1 MTTTATRDKSRR
13 RRAFTRGDRFTLA
26 MFVGVPSALHL
37 VWVWIPAIAT
47 IGLSFTY
54 WNGVALSDIQWAG
67 LANYDTIFTASPQF
81 YAALRNNFYWLVWF
95 TLIATPLGVL
105 LAYQIDRKIRG
116 HKIYESVYYI
126 PVVLSLAV
134 IGIIWRFMLGPAG
147 LVQVMLG
154 HPGIEDAI
162 PIFGNYSINTY
173 VILGIASWRHIGY
186 IMLLYLAG
194 LKSVD
199 PSLREAAAIDGAT
212 EWQTFRKIVLP
223 AMKPV
228 NTIIIVITV
237 IESLRAF
244 DLIYIIYGTSTGWPI
259 LGMLVFQNIYGQAA
273 SMLGAAYAVIL
284 FLLSIIPIVF
294 YLRTVF
300 RDDVSS

>member
-1 MTTTATRDKSRR
+1 MTLTAAKSKSRR
-13 RRAFTRGDRFTLA
+13 RRAFTRGDRFTLS
-26 MFVGVPSALHL
+26 MFVGVPAFLHI
-37 VWVWIPAIAT
+37 VWVWIPALLTIA
-47 IGLSFTY
+47 LSFTY
-54 WNGVALSDIQWAG
+54 WNGVQLSNIRWAG
-67 LANYDTIFTASPQF
+67 LANYDTIFTASAQF
-81 YAALRNNFYWLVWF
+81 WPAMRNNTYWLLWF
-95 TLIATPLGVL
+95 SFIATPLGVL
-105 LAYQIDRKIRG
+105 LAYQVDRRIRG

-134 IGIIWRFMLGPAG
+134 IGIIWRFMLGPTG
-147 LVQVMLG
+147 LVQVLLG
-154 HPGIEDAI
+154 YPGIEDAI

-173 VILGIASWRHIGY
+173 VILSIASWRHIGY

-212 EWQTFRKIVLP
+212 EWQSFSKVVLP

-228 NTIIIVITV
+228 NVIIIVITV

-259 LGMLVFQNIYGQAA
+259 LGMLVFQNIYGQSA

-284 FLLSIIPIVF
+284 LLLSITPIVF

-300 RDDVSS
+300 RDDV

>member
-1 MTTTATRDKSRR
+1 MTLTAAKSKSRR
-13 RRAFTRGDRFTLA
+13 RRAFTKGDRLTLS
-26 MFVGVPSALHL
+26 MFIGVPAFLHI
-37 VWVWIPAIAT
+37 VWVWIPALLTIA
-47 IGLSFTY
+47 LSFTY
-54 WNGVALSDIQWAG
+54 WNGVQLSNIRWAG

-81 YAALRNNFYWLVWF
+81 WSAMRNNTYWLLWF
-95 TLIATPLGVL
+95 SFIATPLGVL
-105 LAYQIDRKIRG
+105 LAYQVDRRIRG
-116 HKIYESVYYI
+116 HKIYESVYYL

-134 IGIIWRFMLGPAG
+134 IGIIWRFMLGPTG
-147 LVQVMLG
+147 LVQVLLG
-154 HPGIEDAI
+154 YPGIEDAI
-162 PIFGNYSINTY
+162 PIFGNYDINTY
-173 VILGIASWRHIGY
+173 VILSIASWRHIGY

-212 EWQTFRKIVLP
+212 EWQSFKKVVLP

-228 NTIIIVITV
+228 NVIIIVITV

-259 LGMLVFQNIYGQAA
+259 LGMLVFQNIYGQSA

-284 FLLSIIPIVF
+284 LLLSITPIVF

-300 RDDVSS
+300 RDDV

>member
-1 MTTTATRDKSRR
+1 MTLTAAKRKSRR
-13 RRAFTRGDRFTLA
+13 RQAFTKGDRLTLSL
-26 MFVGVPSALHL
+26 FVGVPAFLHI
-37 VWVWIPAIAT
+37 VWVWIPALLTVA
-47 IGLSFTY
+47 LSFTY
-54 WNGVALSDIQWAG
+54 WNGVQLSNIRWAG
-67 LANYDTIFTASPQF
+67 TANYETIFTASAQF
-81 YAALRNNFYWLVWF
+81 WPAMRNNTYWLLWF
-95 TLIATPLGVL
+95 SLIATPLGVL
-105 LAYQIDRKIRG
+105 LAYQVDRKIRG
-116 HKIYESVYYI
+116 HKIYESIYYI

-134 IGIIWRFMLGPAG
+134 IGIIWRFMFGPTG
-147 LVQVMLG
+147 LVQVLLG
-154 HPGIEDAI
+154 YPGIEDAI
-162 PIFGNYSINTY
+162 PIFGNYDINTY
-173 VILGIASWRHIGY
+173 VILSIASWRHIGY

-212 EWQTFRKIVLP
+212 EWQSFRKVVLP

-228 NTIIIVITV
+228 NVIIIVITV

-284 FLLSIIPIVF
+284 LILSITPIVF

-300 RDDVSS
+300 REDQ

>member
-1 MTTTATRDKSRR
+1 MTLTAAKSKSRR
-13 RRAFTRGDRFTLA
+13 RRAFTRGDRFTLS
-26 MFVGVPSALHL
+26 MFVGVPAFLHIL
-37 VWVWIPAIAT
+37 WVWIPALLTIA
-47 IGLSFTY
+47 LSFTY
-54 WNGVALSDIQWAG
+54 WNGVQLSNIRWAG
-67 LANYDTIFTASPQF
+67 LANYDTIFTASAQF
-81 YAALRNNFYWLVWF
+81 WPAMRNNTYWLLWF
-95 TLIATPLGVL
+95 SFIATPLGVL
-105 LAYQIDRKIRG
+105 LAYQVDRRIRG

-134 IGIIWRFMLGPAG
+134 IGIIWRFMLGPTG
-147 LVQVMLG
+147 LVQVLLG
-154 HPGIEDAI
+154 YPGIEDAI

-173 VILGIASWRHIGY
+173 VILSIASWRHIGY

-212 EWQTFRKIVLP
+212 EWQSFRKVVLP

-228 NTIIIVITV
+228 NVIIIVITV

-259 LGMLVFQNIYGQAA
+259 LGMLVFQNIYGQSA

-284 FLLSIIPIVF
+284 LLLSITPIVF

-300 RDDVSS
+300 RDDL

>member
-1 MTTTATRDKSRR
+1 MTLTVAKSKSRR
-13 RRAFTRGDRFTLA
+13 RQAFTKGDRLTLSL
-26 MFVGVPSALHL
+26 FVGVPAFLHI
-37 VWVWIPAIAT
+37 VWVWIPALLTVA
-47 IGLSFTY
+47 LSFTY
-54 WNGVALSDIQWAG
+54 WNGVQLSNIRWAG
-67 LANYDTIFTASPQF
+67 IANYETIFTASAQF
-81 YAALRNNFYWLVWF
+81 WPAMRNNTYWLLWF
-95 TLIATPLGVL
+95 SFIATPLGVL
-105 LAYQIDRKIRG
+105 LAYQVDRKIRG
-116 HKIYESVYYI
+116 HKIYESIYYI

-134 IGIIWRFMLGPAG
+134 IGIIWRFMFGPTG
-147 LVQVMLG
+147 LVQVLLG
-154 HPGIEDAI
+154 YPGIEDAI
-162 PIFGNYSINTY
+162 PIFGNYDINTY
-173 VILGIASWRHIGY
+173 VILSIASWRHIGY

-212 EWQTFRKIVLP
+212 EWQSFRKVVLP

-228 NTIIIVITV
+228 NVIIIVITV

-284 FLLSIIPIVF
+284 LILSITPIVF

-300 RDDVSS
+300 REDQ

>member
-1 MTTTATRDKSRR
+1 MTLTAAKSKSRR
-13 RRAFTRGDRFTLA
+13 RRAFTKGDRLTLS
-26 MFVGVPSALHL
+26 MFIGVPAFLHI
-37 VWVWIPAIAT
+37 VWVWIPALLTIA
-47 IGLSFTY
+47 LSFTY
-54 WNGVALSDIQWAG
+54 WNGVQLSNIRWAG

-81 YAALRNNFYWLVWF
+81 WSAMRNNTYWLLWF
-95 TLIATPLGVL
+95 SFIATPLGVL
-105 LAYQIDRKIRG
+105 LAYQVDRRIRG

-134 IGIIWRFMLGPAG
+134 IGIIWRFMLGPTG
-147 LVQVMLG
+147 LVQVLLG
-154 HPGIEDAI
+154 YPGIEDAI
-162 PIFGNYSINTY
+162 PIFGNYDINTY
-173 VILGIASWRHIGY
+173 VILSIASWRHIGY

-212 EWQTFRKIVLP
+212 EWQSFKKVVLP

-228 NTIIIVITV
+228 NVIIIVITV

-259 LGMLVFQNIYGQAA
+259 LGMLVFQNIYGQSA

-284 FLLSIIPIVF
+284 LLLSITPIVF
-294 YLRTVF
+294 YLRTVL
-300 RDDVSS
+300 RMMYE

>member
-1 MTTTATRDKSRR
+1 MTLTAAKKKTRR
-13 RRAFTRGDRFTLA
+13 RRAFTKGDRFTLS
-26 MFVGVPSALHL
+26 MFVGVPAFLHI
-37 VWVWIPAIAT
+37 VWVWIPALLTIA
-47 IGLSFTY
+47 LSFTY
-54 WNGVALSDIQWAG
+54 WNGVQLSNIRWAG
-67 LANYDTIFTASPQF
+67 LANYDTIFTASAQF
-81 YAALRNNFYWLVWF
+81 WPAMRNNTYWLLWF
-95 TLIATPLGVL
+95 SFIATPLGVL
-105 LAYQIDRKIRG
+105 LAYQVDRRIRG

-134 IGIIWRFMLGPAG
+134 IGIIWRFMLGPTG
-147 LVQVMLG
+147 LVQVLLG
-154 HPGIEDAI
+154 YPGIEDAI
-162 PIFGNYSINTY
+162 PIFGNYDINTY
-173 VILGIASWRHIGY
+173 VILSIASWRHIGY

-212 EWQTFRKIVLP
+212 EWQSFRKVVLP

-228 NTIIIVITV
+228 NVIIIVITV

-259 LGMLVFQNIYGQAA
+259 LGMLVFQNIYGQSA

-284 FLLSIIPIVF
+284 LLLSITPIVF

-300 RDDVSS
+300 RDDV

>member
-1 MTTTATRDKSRR
+1 MTLTAAKRKSRR
-13 RRAFTRGDRFTLA
+13 RQAFTKGDRLTLSL
-26 MFVGVPSALHL
+26 FVGVPAFLHI
-37 VWVWIPAIAT
+37 VWVWIPALLTVA
-47 IGLSFTY
+47 LSFTY
-54 WNGVALSDIQWAG
+54 WNGVQLSNIRWAG
-67 LANYDTIFTASPQF
+67 TANYETIFTASAQF
-81 YAALRNNFYWLVWF
+81 WPAMRNNTYWLLWF
-95 TLIATPLGVL
+95 SFIATPLGVL
-105 LAYQIDRKIRG
+105 LAYQVDRKIRG
-116 HKIYESVYYI
+116 HKIYESIYYI

-134 IGIIWRFMLGPAG
+134 IGIIWRFMFGPTG
-147 LVQVMLG
+147 LVQVLLG
-154 HPGIEDAI
+154 YPGIEDAI
-162 PIFGNYSINTY
+162 PIFGNYDINTY
-173 VILGIASWRHIGY
+173 VILSIASWRHIGY

-212 EWQTFRKIVLP
+212 EWQSFRKVVLP

-228 NTIIIVITV
+228 NVIIIVITV

-284 FLLSIIPIVF
+284 LLLSITPIVF

-300 RDDVSS
+300 REDQ

>member
-1 MTTTATRDKSRR
+1 MTLTAAKSKSRR
-13 RRAFTRGDRFTLA
+13 RRAFTRGDRFTLS
-26 MFVGVPSALHL
+26 MFVGVPAFLHI
-37 VWVWIPAIAT
+37 VWVWIPALLTIA
-47 IGLSFTY
+47 LSFTY
-54 WNGVALSDIQWAG
+54 WNGVQLSNIRWAG
-67 LANYDTIFTASPQF
+67 LANYDTIFTASAQF
-81 YAALRNNFYWLVWF
+81 WPAMRNNTYWLLWF
-95 TLIATPLGVL
+95 SFIATPLGVL
-105 LAYQIDRKIRG
+105 LAYQVDRRIRG

-134 IGIIWRFMLGPAG
+134 IGIIWRFMLGPTG
-147 LVQVMLG
+147 LVQVLLG
-154 HPGIEDAI
+154 YPGIEDAI

-173 VILGIASWRHIGY
+173 VILSIASWRHIGY

-212 EWQTFRKIVLP
+212 EWQSFRKVVLP

-228 NTIIIVITV
+228 NVIIIVITV

-244 DLIYIIYGTSTGWPI
+244 DLIYIIYGPSTGWPI
-259 LGMLVFQNIYGQAA
+259 LGMLVFQNIYGQSA

-284 FLLSIIPIVF
+284 LLLSITPIVF

-300 RDDVSS
+300 RDDV

>member
-1 MTTTATRDKSRR
+1 MTLTAAKSKSRR
-13 RRAFTRGDRFTLA
+13 RRAFTKGDRLTLS
-26 MFVGVPSALHL
+26 MFIGVPAFLHI
-37 VWVWIPAIAT
+37 VWVWSPALLTIA
-47 IGLSFTY
+47 LSFTY
-54 WNGVALSDIQWAG
+54 WNGVQLSNIRWAG

-81 YAALRNNFYWLVWF
+81 WSAMRNNTYWLLWF
-95 TLIATPLGVL
+95 SFIATPLGVL
-105 LAYQIDRKIRG
+105 LAYQVDRRIRG

-134 IGIIWRFMLGPAG
+134 IGIIWRFMLGPTG
-147 LVQVMLG
+147 LVQVLLG
-154 HPGIEDAI
+154 YPGIEDAI
-162 PIFGNYSINTY
+162 PIFGNYDINTY
-173 VILGIASWRHIGY
+173 VILSIASWRHIGY

-212 EWQTFRKIVLP
+212 EWQSFKKVVLP

-228 NTIIIVITV
+228 NVIIIVITV

-259 LGMLVFQNIYGQAA
+259 LGMLVFQNIYGQSA

-284 FLLSIIPIVF
+284 LLLSITPIVF

-300 RDDVSS
+300 RDDV

>member
-1 MTTTATRDKSRR
+1 MTLTAAKSKSRR
-13 RRAFTRGDRFTLA
+13 RRAFTKGDRFTLS
-26 MFVGVPSALHL
+26 MFIGVPAFLHIL
-37 VWVWIPAIAT
+37 WVWIPALLTIA
-47 IGLSFTY
+47 LSFTY
-54 WNGVALSDIQWAG
+54 WNGVQLSNIRWAG

-81 YAALRNNFYWLVWF
+81 WSAMRNNTYWLLWF
-95 TLIATPLGVL
+95 SLIATPLGVL
-105 LAYQIDRKIRG
+105 LAYQVDRRIRG

-134 IGIIWRFMLGPAG
+134 IGIIWRFMLGPTG
-147 LVQVMLG
+147 LVQVLLG
-154 HPGIEDAI
+154 YPGIEDAI
-162 PIFGNYSINTY
+162 PIFGNYDINTY
-173 VILGIASWRHIGY
+173 VILSIASWRHIGY

-212 EWQTFRKIVLP
+212 EWQSFKKVVLP

-228 NTIIIVITV
+228 NVIIIVITV

-259 LGMLVFQNIYGQAA
+259 LGMLVFQNIYGQSA

-284 FLLSIIPIVF
+284 LLLSITPIVF

-300 RDDVSS
+300 RDDV

>member
-1 MTTTATRDKSRR
+1 MTLTAAKSKSRR
-13 RRAFTRGDRFTLA
+13 RRAFTKGDRFTLS
-26 MFVGVPSALHL
+26 MFIGVPAFLHI
-37 VWVWIPAIAT
+37 VWVWIPALLTIA
-47 IGLSFTY
+47 LSFTY
-54 WNGVALSDIQWAG
+54 WNGVQLSNIRWAG

-81 YAALRNNFYWLVWF
+81 WSALRNNTYWLLWF
-95 TLIATPLGVL
+95 SLIATPLGVL
-105 LAYQIDRKIRG
+105 LAYQVDRRIRG

-134 IGIIWRFMLGPAG
+134 IGIIWRFMLGPTG
-147 LVQVMLG
+147 LVQVLLG
-154 HPGIEDAI
+154 YPGIEDAI
-162 PIFGNYSINTY
+162 PIFGNYDINTY
-173 VILGIASWRHIGY
+173 VILSIASWRHIGY

-212 EWQTFRKIVLP
+212 EWQSFRIVVLP

-228 NTIIIVITV
+228 NVIIIVITV

-244 DLIYIIYGTSTGWPI
+244 DLIYILYGTSTGWPI
-259 LGMLVFQNIYGQAA
+259 LGMLVFQNIYGQSA

-284 FLLSIIPIVF
+284 LLLSITPIVF

-300 RDDVSS
+300 RDDV

>member
-1 MTTTATRDKSRR
+1 MTLTAAKSKSRR
-13 RRAFTRGDRFTLA
+13 RRAFTKGDRLTLSL
-26 MFVGVPSALHL
+26 FVGVPAFLHI
-37 VWVWIPAIAT
+37 VWVWIPALLTVA
-47 IGLSFTY
+47 LSFTY
-54 WNGVALSDIQWAG
+54 WNGVQLSNIRWAG
-67 LANYDTIFTASPQF
+67 VANYETIFTASAQF
-81 YAALRNNFYWLVWF
+81 WPAMRNNTYWLLWF
-95 TLIATPLGVL
+95 SFIATPLGVL
-105 LAYQIDRKIRG
+105 LAYQVDRKIRG
-116 HKIYESVYYI
+116 HKIYESIYYI
-126 PVVLSLAV
+126 PVVLSMAV
-134 IGIIWRFMLGPAG
+134 IGIIWRFMFGPTG
-147 LVQVMLG
+147 LVQVLLG
-154 HPGIEDAI
+154 YPGIEDAI
-162 PIFGNYSINTY
+162 PIFGNYDINTY
-173 VILGIASWRHIGY
+173 VILSIASWRHIGY

-212 EWQTFRKIVLP
+212 EWQSFRKVVLP

-228 NTIIIVITV
+228 NVIIIVITV

-284 FLLSIIPIVF
+284 LILSITPIVF

-300 RDDVSS
+300 REDQ

>member
-1 MTTTATRDKSRR
+1 MTLTAAKSKSRR
-13 RRAFTRGDRFTLA
+13 RRAFTKGDRLTLS
-26 MFVGVPSALHL
+26 MFIGVPAFLHI
-37 VWVWIPAIAT
+37 VWVWIPALLTIA
-47 IGLSFTY
+47 LSFTY
-54 WNGVALSDIQWAG
+54 WNGVQLSNIRWAG

-81 YAALRNNFYWLVWF
+81 WSAMRNNTYWLLWF
-95 TLIATPLGVL
+95 SFIATPLGVL
-105 LAYQIDRKIRG
+105 LAYQVDRRIRG

-134 IGIIWRFMLGPAG
+134 IGIIWRFMLGPTG
-147 LVQVMLG
+147 LVQVLLG
-154 HPGIEDAI
+154 YPGIEDAI
-162 PIFGNYSINTY
+162 PIFGNYDINTY
-173 VILGIASWRHIGY
+173 VILSIASWRHIGY

-212 EWQTFRKIVLP
+212 EWQSFRKVVLP

-228 NTIIIVITV
+228 NVIIIVITV

-259 LGMLVFQNIYGQAA
+259 LGMLVFQNIYGQSA

-284 FLLSIIPIVF
+284 LLLSITPIVF

-300 RDDVSS
+300 KDDV

>member
-1 MTTTATRDKSRR
+1 MTLTAAKSKFRR
-13 RRAFTRGDRFTLA
+13 RRAFTKGDRFTLS
-26 MFVGVPSALHL
+26 MFVGVPAFLHI
-37 VWVWIPAIAT
+37 VWVWIPALLTIA
-47 IGLSFTY
+47 LSFTY
-54 WNGVALSDIQWAG
+54 WNGVQLSNIRWAG
-67 LANYDTIFTASPQF
+67 LANYDTIFTASAQF
-81 YAALRNNFYWLVWF
+81 WPAMRNNTYWLLWF
-95 TLIATPLGVL
+95 SFIATPLGVL
-105 LAYQIDRKIRG
+105 LAYQVDRRIRG

-134 IGIIWRFMLGPAG
+134 IGIIWRFMLGPTG
-147 LVQVMLG
+147 LVQVLLG
-154 HPGIEDAI
+154 YPGIEDAI
-162 PIFGNYSINTY
+162 PIFGNYDINTY
-173 VILGIASWRHIGY
+173 VILSIASWRHIGY

-212 EWQTFRKIVLP
+212 EWQSFRKVVLP

-228 NTIIIVITV
+228 NVIIIVITV

-259 LGMLVFQNIYGQAA
+259 LGMLVFQNIYGQSA

-284 FLLSIIPIVF
+284 LLLSITPIVF

-300 RDDVSS
+300 RDDQ

>member
-1 MTTTATRDKSRR
+1 MTLTAAKSKSRR
-13 RRAFTRGDRFTLA
+13 RRAFTKGDRFTLS
-26 MFVGVPSALHL
+26 MFVGVPAFLHI
-37 VWVWIPAIAT
+37 VWVWIPALLTIA
-47 IGLSFTY
+47 LSFTY
-54 WNGVALSDIQWAG
+54 WNGVQLSNIRWAG
-67 LANYDTIFTASPQF
+67 LANYDTIFTASAQF
-81 YAALRNNFYWLVWF
+81 WPAMRNNTYWLLWF
-95 TLIATPLGVL
+95 SFIATPLGVL
-105 LAYQIDRKIRG
+105 LAYQVDRRIRG

-134 IGIIWRFMLGPAG
+134 IGIIWRFMLGPTG
-147 LVQVMLG
+147 LVQVLLG
-154 HPGIEDAI
+154 YPGIEDAI
-162 PIFGNYSINTY
+162 PIFGNYDINTY
-173 VILGIASWRHIGY
+173 VILSIASWRHIGY

-212 EWQTFRKIVLP
+212 EWQSFRKVVLP

-228 NTIIIVITV
+228 NVIIIVITV

-259 LGMLVFQNIYGQAA
+259 LGMLVFQNIYGQSA

-284 FLLSIIPIVF
+284 LLLSITPIVF

-300 RDDVSS
+300 RDDQ

>member
-1 MTTTATRDKSRR
+1 MTLTAAKSKSRR
-13 RRAFTRGDRFTLA
+13 RRAFTKGDRLTLSL
-26 MFVGVPSALHL
+26 FVGVPAFLHI
-37 VWVWIPAIAT
+37 VWVWIPALLTVA
-47 IGLSFTY
+47 LSFTY
-54 WNGVALSDIQWAG
+54 WNGVQLSNIRWAG
-67 LANYDTIFTASPQF
+67 VANYETIFTASAQF
-81 YAALRNNFYWLVWF
+81 WPAMRNNTYWLLWF
-95 TLIATPLGVL
+95 SFIATPLGVL
-105 LAYQIDRKIRG
+105 LAYQVDRKIRG
-116 HKIYESVYYI
+116 HKIYESIYYI

-134 IGIIWRFMLGPAG
+134 IGIIWRFMFGPTG
-147 LVQVMLG
+147 LVQVLLG
-154 HPGIEDAI
+154 YPGIEDAI
-162 PIFGNYSINTY
+162 PIFGNYDINTY
-173 VILGIASWRHIGY
+173 VILSIASWRHIGY

-212 EWQTFRKIVLP
+212 EWQSFRKVVLP

-228 NTIIIVITV
+228 NVIIIVITV

-244 DLIYIIYGTSTGWPI
+244 DLVYIIYGTSTGWPI

-284 FLLSIIPIVF
+284 LILSITPIVF

-300 RDDVSS
+300 REDQ

>member
-1 MTTTATRDKSRR
+1 MTLTAAKSKSRR
-13 RRAFTRGDRFTLA
+13 RRAFTKGDRFTLS
-26 MFVGVPSALHL
+26 MFIGVPAFLHI
-37 VWVWIPAIAT
+37 VWVWIPALLTIA
-47 IGLSFTY
+47 LSFTY
-54 WNGVALSDIQWAG
+54 WNGVQLSNIRWAG

-81 YAALRNNFYWLVWF
+81 WSAMRNNTYWLLWF
-95 TLIATPLGVL
+95 SFIATPLGVL
-105 LAYQIDRKIRG
+105 LAYQVDRRIRG

-134 IGIIWRFMLGPAG
+134 IGIIWRFMLGPTG
-147 LVQVMLG
+147 LVQVLLG
-154 HPGIEDAI
+154 YPGIEDAI
-162 PIFGNYSINTY
+162 PIFGNYDINTY
-173 VILGIASWRHIGY
+173 VILSIASWRHIGY

-212 EWQTFRKIVLP
+212 EWQSFRKVVLP

-228 NTIIIVITV
+228 NVIIIVITV

-259 LGMLVFQNIYGQAA
+259 LGMLVFQNIYGQSA

-284 FLLSIIPIVF
+284 LLLSITPIVF

-300 RDDVSS
+300 RDDV

>member
-1 MTTTATRDKSRR
+1 MTLTAAKSKSRR
-13 RRAFTRGDRFTLA
+13 RRAFTKGDRFTLS
-26 MFVGVPSALHL
+26 MFIGVPAFLHI
-37 VWVWIPAIAT
+37 VWVWIPALLTIA
-47 IGLSFTY
+47 LSFTY
-54 WNGVALSDIQWAG
+54 WNGVQLSNIRWAG

-81 YAALRNNFYWLVWF
+81 WSAMRNNTYWLLWF
-95 TLIATPLGVL
+95 SFIATPLGVL
-105 LAYQIDRKIRG
+105 LAYLVDRRIRG

-134 IGIIWRFMLGPAG
+134 IGIIWRFMLGPTG
-147 LVQVMLG
+147 LVQVLLG
-154 HPGIEDAI
+154 YPGIEDAI
-162 PIFGNYSINTY
+162 PIFGNYDINTY
-173 VILGIASWRHIGY
+173 VILSIASWRHIGY

-212 EWQTFRKIVLP
+212 EWQSFKKVVLP

-228 NTIIIVITV
+228 NVIIIVITV

-259 LGMLVFQNIYGQAA
+259 LGMLVFQNIYGQSA

-284 FLLSIIPIVF
+284 LLLSITPIVF

-300 RDDVSS
+300 RDDV

>member
-1 MTTTATRDKSRR
+1 MTLTAAKKKSRR
-13 RRAFTRGDRFTLA
+13 RQAFTKGDRLTLSL
-26 MFVGVPSALHL
+26 FVGVPAFLHI
-37 VWVWIPAIAT
+37 VWVWIPALLTVA
-47 IGLSFTY
+47 LSFTY
-54 WNGVALSDIQWAG
+54 WNGVQLSNIRWAG
-67 LANYDTIFTASPQF
+67 VANYETIFTASAQF
-81 YAALRNNFYWLVWF
+81 WPAMRNNTYWLLWF
-95 TLIATPLGVL
+95 SFIATPLGVL
-105 LAYQIDRKIRG
+105 LAYQVDRKIRG
-116 HKIYESVYYI
+116 HKIYESIYYI
-126 PVVLSLAV
+126 PVVLSMAV
-134 IGIIWRFMLGPAG
+134 IGIIWRFMFGPTG
-147 LVQVMLG
+147 LVQVLLG
-154 HPGIEDAI
+154 YPGIEDAI
-162 PIFGNYSINTY
+162 PIFGNYDINTY
-173 VILGIASWRHIGY
+173 VILSIASWRHIGY

-212 EWQTFRKIVLP
+212 EWQSFRKVVLP

-228 NTIIIVITV
+228 NVIIIVITV

-284 FLLSIIPIVF
+284 LILSITPIVF

-300 RDDVSS
+300 REDQ

>member
-1 MTTTATRDKSRR
+1 MTLTAAKSKSRR
-13 RRAFTRGDRFTLA
+13 RRAFTRGDRFTLS
-26 MFVGVPSALHL
+26 MFVGVPAFLHIL
-37 VWVWIPAIAT
+37 WVWIPALLTIA
-47 IGLSFTY
+47 LSFTY
-54 WNGVALSDIQWAG
+54 WNGVQLSNIRWAG

-81 YAALRNNFYWLVWF
+81 WSAMRNNTYWLLWF
-95 TLIATPLGVL
+95 SLIATPLGVL
-105 LAYQIDRKIRG
+105 LAYQVDRRIRG

-134 IGIIWRFMLGPAG
+134 IGIIWRFMLGPTG
-147 LVQVMLG
+147 LVQVLLG
-154 HPGIEDAI
+154 YPGIEDAI
-162 PIFGNYSINTY
+162 PIFGNYDINTY
-173 VILGIASWRHIGY
+173 VILSIASWRHIGY

-212 EWQTFRKIVLP
+212 EWQSFRKVVLP
-223 AMKPV
+223 AMRPV
-228 NTIIIVITV
+228 NVIIIVITV

-259 LGMLVFQNIYGQAA
+259 LGMLVFQNIYGQSA

-284 FLLSIIPIVF
+284 LLLSITPIVF

-300 RDDVSS
+300 RDDV

>member
-1 MTTTATRDKSRR
+1 MTLTAAKRKTRR
-13 RRAFTRGDRFTLA
+13 RRAFTKGDRFTLS
-26 MFVGVPSALHL
+26 MFVGVPAFLHI
-37 VWVWIPAIAT
+37 VWVWIPDLLTIA
-47 IGLSFTY
+47 LSFTY
-54 WNGVALSDIQWAG
+54 WNGVQLSNIRWAG
-67 LANYDTIFTASPQF
+67 LANYDTIFTASAQF
-81 YAALRNNFYWLVWF
+81 WPAMRNNSYWLLWF
-95 TLIATPLGVL
+95 SFIATPLGVL
-105 LAYQIDRKIRG
+105 LAYQVDRRIRG

-134 IGIIWRFMLGPAG
+134 IGIIWRFMLGPTG
-147 LVQVMLG
+147 LVQVLLG
-154 HPGIEDAI
+154 YPGIEDAI
-162 PIFGNYSINTY
+162 PIFGNYDINTY
-173 VILGIASWRHIGY
+173 VILSIASWRHIGY

-212 EWQTFRKIVLP
+212 EWQSFRKVVLP

-228 NTIIIVITV
+228 NVIIIVITV

-259 LGMLVFQNIYGQAA
+259 LGMLVFQNIYGQSA

-284 FLLSIIPIVF
+284 LLLSITPIVF

-300 RDDVSS
+300 RDDQ

>member
-1 MTTTATRDKSRR
+1 MTLTAAKRKTRR
-13 RRAFTRGDRFTLA
+13 RRAFTKGDRFTLS
-26 MFVGVPSALHL
+26 MFVGVPAFLHI
-37 VWVWIPAIAT
+37 VWVWIPALLTIA
-47 IGLSFTY
+47 LSFTY
-54 WNGVALSDIQWAG
+54 WNGVQLSNIRWAG
-67 LANYDTIFTASPQF
+67 LANYDTIFTASAQF
-81 YAALRNNFYWLVWF
+81 WPAMRNNTYWLLWF
-95 TLIATPLGVL
+95 SFIATPLGVL
-105 LAYQIDRKIRG
+105 LAYQVDRRIRG

-134 IGIIWRFMLGPAG
+134 IGIIWRFMLGPTG
-147 LVQVMLG
+147 LVQVLLG
-154 HPGIEDAI
+154 YPGIEDAI
-162 PIFGNYSINTY
+162 PIFGNYDINTY
-173 VILGIASWRHIGY
+173 VILSIASWRHIGY

-212 EWQTFRKIVLP
+212 EWQSFRKVVLP

-228 NTIIIVITV
+228 NVIIIVITV

-259 LGMLVFQNIYGQAA
+259 LGMLVFQNIYGQSA

-284 FLLSIIPIVF
+284 LLLSITPIVF

-300 RDDVSS
+300 RDDQ

>member
-1 MTTTATRDKSRR
+1 MTLTAAKSKSRR
-13 RRAFTRGDRFTLA
+13 RKAFTRGDRFTLS
-26 MFVGVPSALHL
+26 MFIGVPAFLHI
-37 VWVWIPAIAT
+37 VWVWIPALLTIA
-47 IGLSFTY
+47 LSFTY
-54 WNGVALSDIQWAG
+54 WNGVQLSNIRWAG

-81 YAALRNNFYWLVWF
+81 YSALRNNTYWLLWF
-95 TLIATPLGVL
+95 SFIATPLGVL
-105 LAYQIDRKIRG
+105 LAYQVDRRIRG

-134 IGIIWRFMLGPAG
+134 IGIIWRFMLGPTG
-147 LVQVMLG
+147 LVQVLLG
-154 HPGIEDAI
+154 YPGIEDAI
-162 PIFGNYSINTY
+162 PIFGNYDINTY
-173 VILGIASWRHIGY
+173 VILSIASWRHIGY

-212 EWQTFRKIVLP
+212 EWQSFRKIVLP

-228 NTIIIVITV
+228 NIIIIVITV

-259 LGMLVFQNIYGQAA
+259 LGMLVFQNIYGQSA

-284 FLLSIIPIVF
+284 LLLSITPIVF

-300 RDDVSS
+300 RDDV

>member
-1 MTTTATRDKSRR
+1 MTLTAAKSKSRR
-13 RRAFTRGDRFTLA
+13 RRAFTKGDRLTLS
-26 MFVGVPSALHL
+26 MFIGVPAFLHI
-37 VWVWIPAIAT
+37 VWVWIPALLTIA
-47 IGLSFTY
+47 LSFTY
-54 WNGVALSDIQWAG
+54 WNGVQLSNIRWAG

-81 YAALRNNFYWLVWF
+81 WSAMRNNTYWLLWF
-95 TLIATPLGVL
+95 SFIATPLGVL
-105 LAYQIDRKIRG
+105 LAYQVDRRIRG

-126 PVVLSLAV
+126 PVVRSLAV
-134 IGIIWRFMLGPAG
+134 IGIIWRFMLGPTG
-147 LVQVMLG
+147 LVQVLLG
-154 HPGIEDAI
+154 YPGIEDAI
-162 PIFGNYSINTY
+162 PIFGNYDINTY
-173 VILGIASWRHIGY
+173 VILSIASWRHIGY

-212 EWQTFRKIVLP
+212 EWQSFKKVVLP

-228 NTIIIVITV
+228 NVIIIVITV

-259 LGMLVFQNIYGQAA
+259 LGMLVFQNIYGQSA

-284 FLLSIIPIVF
+284 LLLSITPIVF

-300 RDDVSS
+300 RDDV

>member
-1 MTTTATRDKSRR
+1 MTLTAAKSKSRR
-13 RRAFTRGDRFTLA
+13 RRAFTRGDRFTLS
-26 MFVGVPSALHL
+26 MFVGVPAFLHIL
-37 VWVWIPAIAT
+37 WVWIPALLTIA
-47 IGLSFTY
+47 LSFTY
-54 WNGVALSDIQWAG
+54 WNGVQLSNIRWAG
-67 LANYDTIFTASPQF
+67 LANYDTIFTASAQF
-81 YAALRNNFYWLVWF
+81 WPAMRNNTYWLLWF
-95 TLIATPLGVL
+95 SFIATPLGVL
-105 LAYQIDRKIRG
+105 LAYQVDRRIRG

-134 IGIIWRFMLGPAG
+134 IGIIWRFMLGPTG
-147 LVQVMLG
+147 LVQVLLG
-154 HPGIEDAI
+154 YPGIEDAI

-173 VILGIASWRHIGY
+173 VILSIASWRHIGY

-212 EWQTFRKIVLP
+212 EWQSFRKVVLP

-228 NTIIIVITV
+228 NVIIIVITV

-259 LGMLVFQNIYGQAA
+259 LGMLVFQNIYGQSA

-284 FLLSIIPIVF
+284 LLLSITPIVF

-300 RDDVSS
+300 RDDV